1 MNLKEFNI
9 NNNYRASKSQL
20 PVLIIAY
27 KRPKFLRRLFS
38 IIEKLD
44 FNIKLYIFI
53 DGYINESDKL
63 KVIECIELSKGFCI
77 ENKLIKSSKNNLG
90 CAFGPISAIN
100 WFFEREEFGII
111 LEDDCF
117 PEPSFFSYCSELLLK
132 YINDSRIFH
141 ISGSQFDDLEKCS
154 HSYVFSRESHNWGW
168 ATWRRAWNHYEYF
181 KIEGDTNETI
191 WDYQWNKT
199 IEKNNGVTILPKVN
213 LVKNLGYGID
223 ATHTTEIDDCQLRET
238 HRIEF
243 PLNHPILDYTQLYV
257 TKSV

>member
-1 MNLKEFNI
+1 MNPVKI
-9 NNNYRASKSQL
+9 NTKDEVNKIQL

-27 KRPKFLRRLFS
+27 KRPHFLKQLLS

-44 FNIKLYIFI
+44 INFRLYIFI
-53 DGYINESDKL
+53 DGFIDESDKVR
-63 KVIECIELSKGFCI
+63 VIECIELSKSVTI
-77 ENKLIKSSKNNLG
+77 KNKLIKNSKNNLG

-100 WFFEREEFGII
+100 WLFDNEEYGII

-117 PEPSFFSYCSELLLK
+117 PDPSFFNYCAELLSK
-132 YINDSRIFH
+132 YLNDVRIFH
-141 ISGSQFDDLEKCS
+141 ISGSQFDVLSKYK

-181 KIEGDTNETI
+181 KLQGDTNETI
-191 WDYQWNKT
+191 WDYQWHKT

-243 PLNHPILDYTQLYV
+243 PLFHPDLDYTQLYV
-257 TKSV
+257 TKSI